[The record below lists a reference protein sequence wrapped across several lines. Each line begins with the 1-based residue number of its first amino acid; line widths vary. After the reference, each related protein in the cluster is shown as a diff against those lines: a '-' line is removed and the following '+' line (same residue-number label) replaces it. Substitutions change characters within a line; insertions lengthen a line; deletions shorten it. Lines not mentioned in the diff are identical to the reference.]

1 MSHIKDNLAQVE
13 LQITAACQQAKRH
26 RNDIQLL
33 AVSKTKP
40 AAQVQEAYNAGQI
53 AFGENY
59 LQEAVEKI
67 QQLSDL
73 ERICWHFIGPIQSNK
88 TRLIAE
94 HFSWVQS
101 VDRKKIITRL
111 NEQRCSQDTPLNVC
125 LQVNISGEAS
135 KSGIEVNEL
144 DELAQMVDSADNLT
158 LRGLMAIPEKH
169 NAAESFAKMSALF
182 QSLQQR
188 FNTVDTLSMGM
199 SGDLSEAISNGSTMV
214 RIGTAIFGA
223 RA

>member
-13 LQITAACQQAKRH
+13 LQIADACKQAKRN
-26 RNDIQLL
+26 RNDVQLL

-40 AAQVQEAYNAGQI
+40 HSQVREAYHAGQI

-67 QQLSDL
+67 QQLADL
-73 ERICWHFIGPIQSNK
+73 EHICWHFIGPIQSNK

-111 NEQRCSQDTPLNVC
+111 NEQRSGQDTPLNVC

-144 DELAQMVDSADNLT
+144 DELAAMVANADNLT

-169 NAAESFAKMSALF
+169 NAVQSFARMASLF
-182 QSLQQR
+182 QILQHR
-188 FNTVDTLSMGM
+188 YETVNTLSMGM
-199 SGDLSEAISNGSTMV
+199 SGDLAQAISHGSTMV

-223 RA
+223 RT